1 MLLLSL
7 PFKTPS
13 EATSLL
19 PLAPFTVNWT
29 ATPFP
34 SSDDLLRPKKGSHPH
49 LSAQEK
55 HPDCKQKARG
65 RSSPPRCSLS
75 KRSGLERSLRCLSPC
90 KGETELFHQ
99 GWRGICGGSLVC
111 LVVSHRSISEQAHFS
126 KRASG
131 SSIALARRQMSQAVL
146 RSCRQEA
153 CLSYSRHLSGRLFP
167 TWSFPFAASSASSF
181 SSGEP
186 PSVYRARKFLPVRCL
201 GSRG

>member
-75 KRSGLERSLRCLSPC
+75 KRSGLDR
-90 KGETELFHQ
+90 
-99 GWRGICGGSLVC
+99 
-111 LVVSHRSISEQAHFS
+111 HRSDLSSPLLLLNEQRGGELLPRAFCLQSGCFS
-126 KRASG
+126 
-131 SSIALARRQMSQAVL
+131 
-146 RSCRQEA
+146 
-153 CLSYSRHLSGRLFP
+153 
-167 TWSFPFAASSASSF
+167 
-181 SSGEP
+181 
-186 PSVYRARKFLPVRCL
+186 
-201 GSRG
+201 

>member
-65 RSSPPRCSLS
+65 RSSPQRFSLS
-75 KRSGLERSLRCLSPC
+75 KRSGRERTLRCLSPC

-99 GWRGICGGSLVC
+99 RWMRFCGGSLVC
-111 LVVSHRSISEQAHFS
+111 HVLVTHSIC
-126 KRASG
+126 
-131 SSIALARRQMSQAVL
+131 V
-146 RSCRQEA
+146 
-153 CLSYSRHLSGRLFP
+153 
-167 TWSFPFAASSASSF
+167 
-181 SSGEP
+181 
-186 PSVYRARKFLPVRCL
+186 
-201 GSRG
+201 